1 MSGTLKFLLLHG
13 SAKGAKSSSASLG
26 DYILSR
32 LPDEGIEKETQ
43 HIAKAL
49 RSDDRWAKLVS
60 AVNRADTVILSFP
73 LYWDGLPSHVVRALE
88 QLHEHRKA
96 SPPSKPQWFVAI
108 VNNGFPE
115 PWHNEVSLRICR
127 RFADET
133 GFKWGGGM
141 NVGGGAAIDG
151 RPMEESGGM
160 TVKLRKALDLAAE
173 PIGRGEPVPK
183 EIEEQVAQQLY
194 PAWINTTFGGTGWR
208 HQARKNRVYGS
219 LKARPY
225 EK

>member
-1 MSGTLKFLLLHG
+1 MSAPLKVLLLHG

-26 DYILSR
+26 DYIMSR

-49 RSDDRWAKLVS
+49 RSDERWVKLAM
-60 AVNRADTVILSFP
+60 AVDSADTVILSFP

-88 QLHEHRKA
+88 QLREYRKA
-96 SPPSKPQWFVAI
+96 SPPSKTQRFVAI

-115 PWHNEVSLRICR
+115 PWHNEVGLRICR

-133 GFKWGGGM
+133 GFEWGGGL
-141 NVGGGAAIDG
+141 NVGGGAAIGG
-151 RPMEESGGM
+151 RPMEDSGGM
-160 TVKLRKALDLAAE
+160 TIKLRKALDLAAE
-173 PIGRGEPVPK
+173 PIGKGEPVPR

-194 PAWINTTFGGTGWR
+194 PAWITTTFGGTGWR
-208 HQARKNRVYGS
+208 HQARKNKVYGS

>member
-1 MSGTLKFLLLHG
+1 MSAPIKVLLLHG
-13 SAKGAKSSSASLG
+13 SAKGTKSSSASLG
-26 DYILSR
+26 DYIMSR

-49 RSDDRWAKLVS
+49 RSDDRWDKLVS
-60 AVNRADTVILSFP
+60 TVDGADTVILSFP
-73 LYWDGLPSHVVRALE
+73 LDWDGLPSHVVRALE
-88 QLHEHRKA
+88 RLHEHRKS
-96 SPPSKPQWFVAI
+96 SPQSKPQRFVAI

-127 RFADET
+127 RFADEV
-133 GFKWGGGM
+133 GFEWGGGL
-141 NVGGGAAIDG
+141 NVGGGAAING

-160 TVKLRKALDLAAE
+160 TAKLRKALDLAAE
-173 PIGRGEPVPK
+173 PIGRGEPVPR

-194 PAWINTTFGGTGWR
+194 PAWITTTFGGVGWR
-208 HQARKNRVYGS
+208 HQARKNKVYGS

-225 EK
+225 ER

>member
-1 MSGTLKFLLLHG
+1 MSGPLKVLLLHG

-32 LPDEGIEKETQ
+32 LPDEGVEKETQ

-49 RSDDRWAKLVS
+49 RSEERWDKLVA
-60 AVNRADTVILSFP
+60 AVDGADTVILSFP

-88 QLHEHRKA
+88 GLREHRRA
-96 SPPSKPQWFVAI
+96 SPPSKAQRFVAI

-127 RFADET
+127 RFADEV
-133 GFKWGGGM
+133 GFEWSGGL

-151 RPMEESGGM
+151 KPLEEAGGM

-183 EIEEQVAQQLY
+183 EIEEQVAHQMY
-194 PAWINTTFGGTGWR
+194 PAWINTTLGGVGWR
-208 HQARKNRVYGS
+208 HQARKNKVYGS

>member
-1 MSGTLKFLLLHG
+1 MSGPLKVLLLQG
-13 SAKGAKSSSASLG
+13 SAKAVKSTSASLG
-26 DYILSR
+26 DYILSK
-32 LPDEGIEKETQ
+32 LPDEDVDKETQ
-43 HIAKAL
+43 HIAKAM
-49 RSDDRWAKLVS
+49 RSDESWAKFVL
-60 AVNRADTVILSFP
+60 AVDSADTVILSFP

-88 QLHEHRKA
+88 RLRDHRMA
-96 SPPSKPQWFVAI
+96 SPPSKPQRFVAI

-127 RFADET
+127 CFADES
-133 GFKWGGGM
+133 GFEWGGGL

-151 RPMEESGGM
+151 RPMEASGGM

-173 PIGRGEPVPK
+173 SIGRREPVPK
-183 EIEEQVAQQLY
+183 EIEEQVAHQLY
-194 PAWINTTFGGTGWR
+194 PAWINLMFGGVAWR
-208 HQARKNRVYGS
+208 YEARRKKTNGS